1 MDRRPARFYADRP
14 SEGATVG
21 WFTTHPRRA
30 TANTG
35 DPEARGELS
44 SEQRAALPPRFEAV
58 GEALASGSGATSACE
73 LVGAALARDGMSL
86 AEALDLLAE
95 TTALV
100 CGTEPSFYDARAL
113 CVAWS
118 EATLGY
124 LHSLSCDDP
133 LTGLASLA
141 HLRSR
146 VAEVYRGPDPSPADH
161 ALVVVVA
168 PPDPVS
174 GYDDVLSRS
183 MRVAQLGDT
192 ARTVFSGT
200 ETIGH
205 VAPGRVVVLA
215 GRDDRIGRRV
225 GLLREMLDAG
235 PETVARVWIEGL
247 PQTDEGAAALLD
259 ELTRV

>member
-1 MDRRPARFYADRP
+1 MDLEPARFIAGRP

-21 WFTTHPRRA
+21 WFATHTRRA
-30 TANTG
+30 TTG
-35 DPEARGELS
+35 DPGARGELS

-58 GEALASGSGATSACE
+58 GESLASGSGGTSACE
-73 LVGAALARDGMSL
+73 VVGAALAHDGVSL
-86 AEALDLLAE
+86 AEALDRLAE
-95 TTALV
+95 TTTLV
-100 CGTEPSFYDARAL
+100 LGTEPSFDDARAL
-113 CVAWS
+113 SVAWS

-124 LHSLSCDDP
+124 LHRMSCDDP

-146 VAEVYRGPDPSPADH
+146 ISEVYRGSVPDDH

-168 PPDPVS
+168 PEH
-174 GYDDVLSRS
+174 GHDDVLSRS

-192 ARTVFSGT
+192 ARTVFSGAA
-200 ETIGH
+200 TIGH

-215 GRDDRIGRRV
+215 GRDERIGRRV
-225 GLLREMLDAG
+225 GLLREMLGG
-235 PETVARVWIEGL
+235 PEPHTRVWIEGL
-247 PQTDEGAAALLD
+247 PETDEGAAALLD

>member
-1 MDRRPARFYADRP
+1 
-14 SEGATVG
+14 
-21 WFTTHPRRA
+21 
-30 TANTG
+30 
-35 DPEARGELS
+35 
-44 SEQRAALPPRFEAV
+44 
-58 GEALASGSGATSACE
+58 
-73 LVGAALARDGMSL
+73 VGASLAADGVSL
-86 AEALDLLAE
+86 AEALDQLAE
-95 TTALV
+95 TYELA
-100 CGTEPSFYDARAL
+100 CGTTPSYDDTRAL

-124 LHSLSCDDP
+124 LHRMSCDDP

-146 VAEVYRGPDPSPADH
+146 VSEVYRGSVPDDH

-168 PPDPVS
+168 PEA
-174 GYDDVLSRS
+174 GHDDVLSRS

-192 ARTVFSGT
+192 ARTVFAGAA
-200 ETIGH
+200 TIGH

-225 GLLREMLDAG
+225 GLLRDMLGTG
-235 PETVARVWIEGL
+235 PDPEARVWIEGL
-247 PQTDEGAAALLD
+247 PATDEGAAALLD

>member
-1 MDRRPARFYADRP
+1 MVHDAHAPCRRDHGRP
-14 SEGATVG
+14 RGK
-21 WFTTHPRRA
+21 
-30 TANTG
+30 
-35 DPEARGELS
+35 GELS
-44 SEQRAALPPRFEAV
+44 LEQRAALPPRFEAV
-58 GEALASGSGATSACE
+58 GEALASGSGATSASE
-73 LVGAALARDGMSL
+73 LVGAALAHDGMSL

-100 CGTEPSFYDARAL
+100 VGTEPSFYDARAL

-124 LHSLSCDDP
+124 LHGLSCDDP

-146 VAEVYRGPDPSPADH
+146 VSEVYRGPDSRPDDH
-161 ALVVVVA
+161 ALVVVVT
-168 PPDPVS
+168 PPEVDD

-192 ARTVFSGT
+192 ARTVFPGP

-215 GRDDRIGRRV
+215 GRDERIGRRV
-225 GLLREMLDAG
+225 GLLREMLAAG
-235 PETVARVWIEGL
+235 PDPVTRVWIEGL
-247 PQTDEGAAALLD
+247 PETDEGAAALLD

>member
-1 MDRRPARFYADRP
+1 M
-14 SEGATVG
+14 
-21 WFTTHPRRA
+21 
-30 TANTG
+30 
-35 DPEARGELS
+35 
-44 SEQRAALPPRFEAV
+44 PPRFEAV
-58 GEALASGSGATSACE
+58 GETLASGSGASSSCE
-73 LVGAALARDGMSL
+73 VVGAELARDGLSL

-100 CGTEPSFYDARAL
+100 RGDEPTFSEARAL
-113 CVAWS
+113 GVAWS

-146 VAEVYRGPDPSPADH
+146 LSEVYRAAEGRPADH
-161 ALVVVVA
+161 ALVVVVT
-168 PPDPVS
+168 PDPEA
-174 GYDDVLSRS
+174 DVLTRS

-192 ARTVFSGT
+192 VRTVFPGA

-205 VAPGRVVVLA
+205 VAPGRVAVLA
-215 GRDDRIGRRV
+215 GRDDRMARRV
-225 GLLREMLDAG
+225 GLLREML
-235 PETVARVWIEGL
+235 EARVWIEGL
-247 PQTDEGAAALLD
+247 PETDEGAAALLD